1 MKNDTFKEIERNT
14 MEHKTYSIIKAIR
27 NGEHTE
33 LYEKW
38 SHHED
43 STVRYTLA
51 DKGYFPDTF
60 IKDNND
66 EVRMV
71 VLASHPEY
79 IHHLLDDATLYQRVN
94 LIIEKEKYPNVN
106 VLTKHIENVKKF
118 NSDFYIEDMEI
129 KLKSLTHTP
138 TPLELTMTSVQLYK
152 ANSPLWALH
161 MTPEDINYFLEA
173 PEAEK
178 NDDKWLEYVLK

>member
-1 MKNDTFKEIERNT
+1 MDY
-14 MEHKTYSIIKAIR
+14 KTYSIIKAIR

-33 LYEKW
+33 FYEKW

-43 STVRYTLA
+43 SNVRYTLA
-51 DKGYFPDTF
+51 INGYFPDRF
-60 IKDNND
+60 INDKNDN
-66 EVRMV
+66 VRMV
-71 VLASHPEY
+71 VLTVHPEY
-79 IHHLLDDATLYQRVN
+79 TRHLLDDATLYQRVN
-94 LIIEKEKYPNVN
+94 LYLEQQRYPDVD
-106 VLTKHIENVKKF
+106 VLAKHIENVKKF

-138 TPLELTMTSVQLYK
+138 TPLELTMTPVQLYK

-173 PEAEK
+173 PKANK
-178 NDDKWLEYVLK
+178 KDDKWLEYVLK